1 MNKGQLI
8 DAVANELNESKAE
21 ASRAIDAVIACIVN
35 GIKSDDSV
43 SIVNFGS
50 FTRKQRKGRIST
62 HPKTG
67 ERLQIQ
73 PSKTV
78 GFKASQNL
86 KQSV

>member
-8 DAVANELNESKAE
+8 DAVATELNESKAE
-21 ASRAIDAVIACIVN
+21 ASRAIDAVIGCIVN
-35 GIKSDDSV
+35 GIRHDENV
-43 SIVNFGS
+43 SIVNFGR
-50 FTRKQRKGRIST
+50 FTKKQRKGRTST

-67 ERLQIQ
+67 QRLQIE

-86 KQSV
+86 KQIM